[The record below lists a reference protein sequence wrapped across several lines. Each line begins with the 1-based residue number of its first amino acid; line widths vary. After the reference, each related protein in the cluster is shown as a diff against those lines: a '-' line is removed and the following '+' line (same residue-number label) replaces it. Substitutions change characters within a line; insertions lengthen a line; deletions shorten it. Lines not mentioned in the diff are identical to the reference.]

1 MNHDM
6 DQLKILSIA
15 PEPLCPPVSG
25 DQKGVFGYLNALGQ
39 FAKLTVITGV
49 GSTIPECSFELR
61 PIVPRSAFRRISRV
75 NYKIILDQVVELKP
89 DVIILEQPVLGWM
102 GTLSKKTGVPVF
114 IHAINI
120 EYLRSMA
127 TGKWWW
133 PAMFEWERFAMK
145 IAKGAFFT
153 TDQDRQIAIN
163 KFSLSPDK
171 CHLKPYG
178 IEQTSLQPVAA
189 GERAEVLGRHGIDP
203 NDKIFMFFG
212 VLKYLPSI
220 ESLSIIIDE
229 IAPRLQKLMG
239 STGYKILICGGGLS
253 KEYQSR
259 FNDLKRN
266 NIVYAGFVE
275 DINEYIRS
283 SDVVMN
289 PALQSGGIKSKVIEA
304 IGQNRP
310 VVSTSMGAIG
320 IDTTVCGSKLQVVVD
335 NNWDMFASSLVSALS
350 LKGDTPQAFYDK
362 YSWQGIAKN
371 MYETLKKSI

>member
-1 MNHDM
+1 MNK
-6 DQLKILSIA
+6 LKILSIA
-15 PEPLCPPVSG
+15 PEPFCPPVSG

-39 FAKLTVITGV
+39 IAQLTVITGV
-49 GSTIPECSFELR
+49 GSTTPECSFEIR
-61 PIVPRSAFRRISRV
+61 PIVPRSAFRRISRA
-75 NYKIILDQVVELKP
+75 NYKIIYDQVLEIKP

-114 IHAINI
+114 IHSINI

-145 IAKGAFFT
+145 MAKGAFFT

-163 KFSLSPDK
+163 KFNLSPEK
-171 CHLKPYG
+171 CFLKPYG
-178 IEQTSLQPVAA
+178 IEQTSLPACNSN
-189 GERAEVLGRHGIDP
+189 ERAEVLQRHGINPD
-203 NDKIFMFFG
+203 DKIFMFFG

-229 IAPRLQKLMG
+229 IGPRLQKLMG
-239 STGYKILICGGGLS
+239 DRGYKILICGGGLS

-259 FNDLKRN
+259 FNDLKKN
-266 NIVYAGFVE
+266 NVVYAGFVE
-275 DINEYIRS
+275 DINSYIRS

-289 PALQSGGIKSKVIEA
+289 PAMQSGGIKSKVIEA

-320 IDTTVCGSKLQVVVD
+320 IDTTVCGNKLQVVVD
-335 NNWDMFASSLVSALS
+335 NNWDMFANSLVNALT
-350 LKGDTPQAFYDK
+350 LTGDTPQTFFDK

-371 MYETLKKSI
+371 VYETLQTSVKNK

>member
-1 MNHDM
+1 MEK
-6 DQLKILSIA
+6 LKILSIA
-15 PEPLCPPVSG
+15 PEPFCPPVSG
-25 DQKGVFGYLNALGQ
+25 DQKGVLGYLNALGQ
-39 FAKLTVITGV
+39 IAQLTVITGV
-49 GSTIPECSFELR
+49 GSTTPECSFEIR
-61 PIVPRSAFRRISRV
+61 PIVPRSAFRRISRA
-75 NYKIILDQVVELKP
+75 NYKIIYDQVVEIKP
-89 DVIILEQPVLGWM
+89 DVIMLEQPVLGWM

-114 IHAINI
+114 LHALNI
-120 EYLRSMA
+120 EYLRSMS

-133 PAMFEWERFAMK
+133 PAMFEWERYAMK
-145 IAKGAFFT
+145 MSRGAFFT
-153 TDQDRQIAIN
+153 TDQDRQIAIS
-163 KFSLSPDK
+163 KFSLTPEK

-178 IEQTSLQPVAA
+178 IDQTTLEPYDAN
-189 GERAEVLGRHGIDP
+189 ERARVLERHGINP
-203 NDKIFMFFG
+203 EDKIFMYFG

-229 IAPRLQKLMG
+229 ISPRLQKLMG
-239 STGYKILICGGGLS
+239 GNGYKILICGGGLS

-259 FNDLKRN
+259 FNDLKKN

-320 IDTTVCGSKLQVVVD
+320 IDTTVCGNKLQVVVD
-335 NNWDMFASSLVSALS
+335 NNWDMFANSLVNALS
-350 LKGDTPQAFYDK
+350 LTGSTPQAFFDK

>member
-1 MNHDM
+1 MNK
-6 DQLKILSIA
+6 LKILSIA
-15 PEPLCPPVSG
+15 PEPLCPPISG

-39 FAKLTVITGV
+39 ISQLTVITGV

-61 PIVPRSAFRRISRV
+61 PIVPRSAFRRISRA
-75 NYKIILDQVVELKP
+75 NYKIIYDQVIELKP

-114 IHAINI
+114 IHSINI

-145 IAKGAFFT
+145 MAKGAFFT

-163 KFSLSPDK
+163 KFNLSPEK
-171 CHLKPYG
+171 CFLKPYG
-178 IEQTSLQPVAA
+178 IEQTSLPAA
-189 GERAEVLGRHGIDP
+189 NSDERAEVRKKHGIDP
-203 NDKIFMFFG
+203 NDKVFMFFG

-229 IAPRLQKLMG
+229 ISPRLHKLLG
-239 STGYKILICGGGLS
+239 SGYKILICGGGLS
-253 KEYQSR
+253 KEYQNR
-259 FNDLKRN
+259 FNDLKKN

-275 DINEYIRS
+275 DINAYIRS
-283 SDVVMN
+283 SDVIMN

-310 VVSTSMGAIG
+310 VVSTSLGAIG
-320 IDTTVCGSKLQVVVD
+320 IDTTVCGNKLQVVVD
-335 NNWDMFASSLVSALS
+335 NNWDMFSNSLVNALS
-350 LKGDTPQAFYDK
+350 LTGDTPQAFFDK
-362 YSWQGIAKN
+362 YSWNGIAKN
-371 MYETLKKSI
+371 VYDTLHTTVKKNK

>member
-1 MNHDM
+1 MSK
-6 DQLKILSIA
+6 LKILSIA
-15 PEPLCPPVSG
+15 PEPLCPPISG
-25 DQKGVFGYLNALGQ
+25 DQKGVFGYLNALGRI
-39 FAKLTVITGV
+39 AELTVITGV
-49 GSTIPECSFELR
+49 GSTTPECSFELR

-75 NYKIILDQVVELKP
+75 NYKIIYDQVLELKP

-114 IHAINI
+114 IHSINI

-145 IAKGAFFT
+145 MAKGAFFT

-163 KFSLSPDK
+163 KFNLSPDK

-178 IEQTSLQPVAA
+178 IEQTQLLTPTA
-189 GERAEVLGRHGIDP
+189 GEREQVLKRHGIDP
-203 NDKIFMFFG
+203 SDKIFMFFG
-212 VLKYLPSI
+212 VLKYLPSV

-229 IAPRLQKLMG
+229 ISPRLKKLMG
-239 STGYKILICGGGLS
+239 NRGYKVLICGGGLS
-253 KEYQSR
+253 KEYQAR
-259 FNDLKRN
+259 FNELKKN
-266 NIVYAGFVE
+266 DIVYAGFVD

-283 SDVVMN
+283 SDVIMN

-310 VVSTSMGAIG
+310 VVSTSLGAIG
-320 IDTTVCGSKLQVVVD
+320 IDTTVCGNKLQVVVD
-335 NNWDMFASSLVSALS
+335 NNWDMFASSLVNALS
-350 LKGDTPQAFYDK
+350 LTGDTPQAFFEK
-362 YSWQGIAKN
+362 YSWEGIAQN
-371 MYETLKKSI
+371 MYDILKSSI